1 MNLRASLVLPFAILV
16 TAPAA
21 AADSTQRT
29 YADPACSERNADPD
43 KCVLATGPARS
54 VNADDRAPPNVT
66 PTKPDAPASGAMTP
80 GGTPG
85 ATIGGGFTPKT
96 KK

>member
-1 MNLRASLVLPFAILV
+1 MKLRASLVLPFAILA
-16 TAPAA
+16 TASAV

-29 YADPACSERNADPD
+29 YADPACSERNADPE

-54 VNADDRAPPNVT
+54 VNADDRAPPGST
-66 PTKPDAPASGAMTP
+66 PPKPSAPASGAITP

-85 ATIGGGFTPKT
+85 PTIGGGFTPKT